1 MAWVRRRLTAD
12 NTNEVI
18 FYFGV
23 RSILILFQ
31 LSWSRAHRWRFFF
44 VRQCRCTALAGGPWA
59 IAITSD
65 ASMESFNTS
74 NCVYRWSAG

>member
-23 RSILILFQ
+23 RSILVI
-31 LSWSRAHRWRFFF
+31 SH
-44 VRQCRCTALAGGPWA
+44 
-59 IAITSD
+59 
-65 ASMESFNTS
+65 FNWLT
-74 NCVYRWSAG
+74 G

>member
-31 LSWSRAHRWRFFF
+31 LNWSRAHRWRFFF
-44 VRQCRCTALAGGPWA
+44 VRQCVALLWLAVHVQSLLLVMLQWNLS
-59 IAITSD
+59 I
-65 ASMESFNTS
+65 
-74 NCVYRWSAG
+74 YY